1 MVSEGVFLLHSLI
14 MGVFVTFVYDILRII
29 RRVIPHGSFC
39 VSVEDFIFWVYCGA
53 EVFLLMYHESNGTL
67 RWFAV
72 LGAVTGMLFY
82 SKLVSPLLV
91 KYVSLT
97 LTKILGLLGK
107 LLLGISRPF
116 RRAFVRAGKG
126 SRRIFRKQKKV
137 IKNKL
142 TFFLKELKMNI
153 KV

>member
-72 LGAVTGMLFY
+72 TGALVGMFLYKKLFGR
-82 SKLVSPLLV
+82 LFV
-91 KYVSLT
+91 KYVSRG
-97 LTKILGLLGK
+97 LGMLLK
-107 LLLGISRPF
+107 GIGRIWKRLFRPVRLAGRKVGNGT
-116 RRAFVRAGKG
+116 RRLMGR
-126 SRRIFRKQKKV
+126 QKR
-137 IKNKL
+137 
-142 TFFLKELKMNI
+142 FLKNRLTYFLKVLKMNL